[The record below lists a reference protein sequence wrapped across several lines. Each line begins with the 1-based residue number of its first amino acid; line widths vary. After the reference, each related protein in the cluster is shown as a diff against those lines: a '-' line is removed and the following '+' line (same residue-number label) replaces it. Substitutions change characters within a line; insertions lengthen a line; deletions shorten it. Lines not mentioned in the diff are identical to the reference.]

1 MTIYRRGE
9 VLQRD
14 SMLELKFVRAH
25 PEIIRADL
33 NKRGDTEKL
42 AWVDEVLEMDRRA
55 RELTVA
61 IGDLRNRRNVIS
73 REISRA
79 RKAGDDTAALIAE
92 AAELPARIKEAETE
106 RDTLTEGVRYR
117 LMRLPNILHESVPVG
132 KDDTENVEIKRWGEP
147 QVPAFDLK
155 NHGALAVEHD
165 WADFERAVKISG
177 AGFYFL
183 KGRLALLDMALQRF
197 AMDLLVARGYTPII
211 PPYMMNRAAYEGVT
225 DLADFE
231 NVMYKIESEDEYLIA
246 TSEHPMA
253 AMYSDEIFE
262 EKDLPLRLAGLS
274 PCFRREIGAHGIDTK
289 GLFRVHQF
297 HKVEQFIYATPEQS
311 WDLHEELLAN
321 AEEVFRQLG
330 LPYRIVSICT
340 GDIGTVAA
348 KKYDL
353 EVWMPREERYREAV
367 SCSNCTAYQAV
378 RLNIK
383 VRDPTEFTEKRY
395 VHTLNS
401 TAIATSRAIRAILEN
416 YQNEDGSVTIPEPL
430 RPYLYGDKVL

>member
-1 MTIYRRGE
+1 
-9 VLQRD
+9 
-14 SMLELKFVRAH
+14 MLELKFVRAH
-25 PEIIRADL
+25 PEIVRADL
-33 NKRGDTEKL
+33 TKRGDTEKL

-61 IGDLRNRRNVIS
+61 IGSLRNRRNVIS
-73 REISRA
+73 REISQA
-79 RKAGDDTAALIAE
+79 RKAGEEIEGGLLAE
-92 AAELPARIKEAETE
+92 AAGLPARVNEAEAE
-106 RDTLTEGVRYR
+106 YDDLTEAIKYR
-117 LMRLPNILHESVPVG
+117 LMRLPNILHESVPIG
-132 KDDTENVEIKRWGEP
+132 KDDSENVEIRRWGGEP
-147 QVPAFDLK
+147 NLPAFDLK

-165 WADFERAVKISG
+165 WADFERAAKIAGS
-177 AGFYFL
+177 GFYFL

-197 AMDLLVARGYTPII
+197 AMDILVERGYTPPII

-231 NVMYKIESEDEYLIA
+231 NVMYKIDGEDEYLIA

-262 EKDLPLRLAGLS
+262 EKDLPLRLAGGLS
-274 PCFRREIGAHGIDTK
+274 PCFRREIGGAHGLDTK

-297 HKVEQFIYATPEQS
+297 HKVEQFIYATPDQS
-311 WDLHEELLAN
+311 WDLHEELMAN
-321 AEEVFRQLG
+321 AEAVFQKLG
-330 LPYRIVSICT
+330 LPYRVVLICT
-340 GDIGTVAA
+340 GGDIGTVAA

-395 VHTLNS
+395 LHTLNS

-416 YQNEDGSVTIPEPL
+416 YQNEDGSVTIPKAL
-430 RPYLYGDKVL
+430 RPYLYGEETL